1 MNEELVNEYVRQVR
15 VPIYDVGPQHLLK
28 YGSIL
33 RLVQETSEQHVDL
46 LHVSYEELRRE
57 AGLVFFIISTRL
69 KITRLPTHNEMLT
82 IKTHPRGRSGA
93 QFYRDFK
100 FYDEGGVLLIDVM
113 QTSVLADIES
123 RKVQRPQ
130 ILQKYSPFKDFQVD
144 AEEKLERI
152 QIPETLPRAG
162 ERTVLYSDLD
172 SNGHM
177 NNAVYGDVAWD
188 FVPQELQDRIPARM
202 QITYLGEVSLGEK
215 MEIYSAQT
223 GEQEIRMKGVGPRGD
238 SFSAWMSLQ
247 PKKTLEPVFKK

>member
-1 MNEELVNEYVRQVR
+1 MMEELVNEYTRQVR

-69 KITRLPTHNEMLT
+69 KISRLPTHNEMLT

-100 FYDEGGVLLIDVM
+100 FYAENGDLLIDVM
-113 QTSVLADIES
+113 QTSVLADIET

-130 ILQKYSPFKDFQVD
+130 ILQKYSPFRDYQVE

-152 QIPETLPRAG
+152 QIPEGLPKAG
-162 ERTVLYSDLD
+162 ERTVFYSDLD

-188 FVPQELQDRIPARM
+188 FLPAALQDRIPARM

-215 MEIYSAQT
+215 MEIFSSETAE
-223 GEQEIRMKGVGPRGD
+223 GEVRMKGVGPRGD
-238 SFSAWMSLQ
+238 SFSASMTLQ
-247 PKKTLEPVFKK
+247 PKKTLEPIFKR